1 MLGNWSF
8 GDYFKKEAIGYAWEL
23 LTQVYKLDPS
33 RLYATYF
40 EGSEEDGVACDEEAF
55 EIWKTYLPE
64 DHIIKGNK
72 HVYHIFIYIKNRI
85 ISGKWVKLV
94 LVVLVSNMMIE

>member
-8 GDYFKKEAIGYAWEL
+8 GDYFKKDAILFAWEL
-23 LTQVYKLDPS
+23 LTEVYKLDAS

-40 EGSEEDGVACDEEAF
+40 EGSEEDGVPCDTEAF
-55 EIWKTYLPE
+55 EIWKTLLPE

-72 HVYHIFIYIKNRI
+72 HV
-85 ISGKWVKLV
+85 
-94 LVVLVSNMMIE
+94 